1 MNQSSRLRA
10 IMTRRFSCRLPV
22 LSLVIAALGI
32 AFAGSAQATT
42 IINPGFNLFVTLAGS
57 NFFFGA
63 PVPNPQFVSFEG
75 NPVGAFDFGSGP
87 VFTGDTDTIV
97 ERTQPANLGGGS
109 DTIDIEIV
117 ALSLVSVSPVD
128 LGFGAGFEDMFIN
141 LNTSSPTLQS
151 TMTIVDAGE
160 GQPHGTFD
168 STLNF
173 SFDVVGSVG
182 GFYATLEKTLTA
194 TNQPWQHEPT
204 APQLIDGVN
213 HLLNTLDETND
224 FWPDGIVIHDDGSG
238 TAIHVTRTP
247 EPSTLM
253 LFGLGAV
260 GLLGYGWRRRR
271 RV

>member
-1 MNQSSRLRA
+1 MNQSTRLRTLK
-10 IMTRRFSCRLPV
+10 TRRFSCRLPV

-32 AFAGSAQATT
+32 LFAGNAQAAT
-42 IINPGFNLFVTLAGS
+42 IINTGFNLFETFPGS

-63 PVPNPQFVSFEG
+63 PVPNPQFVDFEG
-75 NPVGAFDFGSGP
+75 NPVGPFDFGSGP
-87 VFTGDTDTIV
+87 VFTGNTDTIV
-97 ERTQPANLGGGS
+97 ERIQPADLGAGS

-128 LGFGAGFEDMFIN
+128 LGFGAGFEDIFIT

-160 GQPHGTFD
+160 GQPHGIFD

-182 GFYATLEKTLTA
+182 GFYATLVKTLTA

-213 HLLNTLDETND
+213 HLLNTFDETND
-224 FWPDGIVIHDDGSG
+224 FWPDGLVIHDDGTG

-247 EPSTLM
+247 EPSTLI
-253 LFGLGAV
+253 LCGLGAV
-260 GLLGYGWRRRR
+260 GLLAYGWRRKR
-271 RV
+271 